1 MKGTICFLISTTIF
15 LFHITNAEDVVEPHL
30 VILGATGTGKSS
42 LANVLIGENPDCNT
56 CTFPV
61 CPGGDSCTKETKF
74 AVGQWVGDG
83 FCDDMNNKE
92 ACKFDDGDCCGISVK
107 KNFCV
112 NCKCICK

>member
-1 MKGTICFLISTTIF
+1 MKETICFLISTTIF
-15 LFHITNAEDVVEPHL
+15 LFHIANAEDLVEPHL
-30 VILGATGTGKSS
+30 VNLGATGTGKSS

-83 FCDDMNNKE
+83 AEFTVVDTPGN
-92 ACKFDDGDCCGISVK
+92 IY
-107 KNFCV
+107 
-112 NCKCICK
+112 NCYWIFSNHFIT